1 MEEVYRVDSY
11 LKELE
16 GRVIEVTPEGIKL
29 DKTIFHPREGG
40 LEADSGSLIRKSGE
54 EVKVIDV
61 KRMNGEVLL
70 VVDKPLDLGE
80 NVLQKLNFEKR
91 FKLMRLHTASH
102 IIANIM
108 FSKYNASIIGG
119 NITEEYAR
127 DEFPI
132 GDKDMF
138 LSVVDEANKIASQ
151 GIELKVYELEK
162 EKAMQIP
169 GIVKLGERMPPD
181 VKIWR
186 IVEIPGVDIQADGGP
201 HVRNTKEIGRII
213 FVKFESKGKDRKRM
227 YYTVE

>member
-1 MEEVYRVDSY
+1 MEEVYREDSY
-11 LKELE
+11 LRELE
-16 GRVIEVTPEGIKL
+16 GKVIDITPEGIKL

-40 LEADSGSLIRKSGE
+40 LEADSGYLIRKNEE
-54 EVKVIDV
+54 EVKVTDV
-61 KRMNGEVLL
+61 KRLDGEVVLA
-70 VVDKPLDLGE
+70 VDKALEFGE
-80 NVLQKLNFEKR
+80 SVIQKLDFDKR
-91 FKLMRLHTASH
+91 LKLMRLHTASH
-102 IIANIM
+102 IIASIM

-132 GDKDMF
+132 GDKDIF
-138 LSVVDEANKIASQ
+138 SSVIDEANNIADQ

-181 VKIWR
+181 VKVWR

-201 HVRNTKEIGRII
+201 HVKNTKEIGKIVLI
-213 FVKFESKGKDRKRM
+213 KFESKGKDRKRI